1 METKEWNLR
10 RTDLKYRANVF
21 QIEGFMTNDS
31 FSETVG
37 DNSAAAFVKF
47 PTIKIKS
54 FNGQPDSFECAIDKN
69 DTLSDI

>member
-1 METKEWNLR
+1 MKTKEWNLR

>member
-1 METKEWNLR
+1 
-10 RTDLKYRANVF
+10 
-21 QIEGFMTNDS
+21 MTNDS
-31 FSETVG
+31 FSGTVG